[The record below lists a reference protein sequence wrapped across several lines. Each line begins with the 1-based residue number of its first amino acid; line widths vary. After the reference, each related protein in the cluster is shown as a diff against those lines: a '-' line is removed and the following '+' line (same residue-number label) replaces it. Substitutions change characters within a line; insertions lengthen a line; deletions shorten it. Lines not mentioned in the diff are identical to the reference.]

1 MDLKKTAEERAN
13 EYQENSMRIHN
24 QFIEKFQAEEAALTK
39 VLDNSEKQKQLAKRE
54 QDEQKKLDKI
64 IKKEKNDFEDI
75 AGPGC
80 SNAKLVHDK
89 ILRTI
94 ANMRKVS
101 KQYNDTKREDQ
112 GF

>member
-54 QDEQKKLDKI
+54 QDE
-64 IKKEKNDFEDI
+64 
-75 AGPGC
+75 
-80 SNAKLVHDK
+80 
-89 ILRTI
+89 
-94 ANMRKVS
+94 
-101 KQYNDTKREDQ
+101 
-112 GF
+112 